1 MRWKRGCAWRWWG
14 ADVALSCT
22 TVEWRGLS
30 LTSADLGPFGVARVA
45 GWDELP
51 GSVYAPSKRPRSHG
65 RFAESP
71 WADERIVTVT
81 GQIVSRDRDELLERL
96 LSVMTWPSG
105 DHAPEPLTITRAGRT
120 LTADAFLTEFR
131 TPTDADWSVG
141 KVPFAIE
148 WRCPDPLRYGL
159 LVSVSSGFPELVGG
173 LAYPLYTDG
182 AGTVLGWLDYGPPST
197 TGTVSLTN
205 EGTADAHPQ
214 FEVTGPA
221 PGFEVVRVGTGDR
234 LVFDDPIPAG
244 SRFVVDTAS
253 GVAVMDG
260 VSDRTLTW
268 QDPMTVGPGETAE
281 FAFVPRGEST
291 AAVLRASLRPAY
303 W

>member
-1 MRWKRGCAWRWWG
+1 MTTTVRFGDVTVGSPAVVDADGAQWVLSRIQGWHGGVPVRGERQERPGAHGTFAERAWRDGRLTIVEG
-14 ADVALSCT
+14 AVLCPSRAVAASAVRVLAAVLADGQFGELEVVDADEGALSARVRLGAEPTVDWVRGST
-22 TVEWRGLS
+22 TVRYQFPL
-30 LTSADLGPFGVARVA
+30 
-45 GWDELP
+45 
-51 GSVYAPSKRPRSHG
+51 YA
-65 RFAESP
+65 
-71 WADERIVTVT
+71 
-81 GQIVSRDRDELLERL
+81 
-96 LSVMTWPSG
+96 
-105 DHAPEPLTITRAGRT
+105 
-120 LTADAFLTEFR
+120 
-131 TPTDADWSVG
+131 
-141 KVPFAIE
+141 
-148 WRCPDPLRYGL
+148 PDPLRYGGL
-159 LVSVSSGFPELVGG
+159 ISASTPFPELVGG

>member
-1 MRWKRGCAWRWWG
+1 M
-14 ADVALSCT
+14 ALSCT
-22 TVEWRGLS
+22 TVEWRGLVLS
-30 LTSADLGPFGVARVA
+30 SAGGSPFGVRSVR

-51 GSVYAPSKRPRSHG
+51 GARFEWARRPVSHG
-65 RFAESP
+65 AFDGP
-71 WADERIVTVT
+71 VLADERIVTVT
-81 GQIVSRDRDELLERL
+81 GQIVSQDRDALLAQL
-96 LSVMTWPSG
+96 SSVMVYG
-105 DHAPEPLTITRAGRT
+105 DEADLTITRAGRT
-120 LTADAFLTEFR
+120 LQARAHLTAFT
-131 TPTDADWSVG
+131 TPTDLDWSVG
-141 KVPFAIE
+141 VVPFGIE
-148 WRCPDPLRYGL
+148 WRAPDPLRYGP
-159 LVSVSSGFPELVGG
+159 LVSVSTGFPELVGG

-182 AGTVLGWLDYGPPST
+182 AGTTLGWLDYGPPST
-197 TGTVSLTN
+197 SGTAALSN
-205 EGTADAHPQ
+205 PGTADAHPQ

-221 PGFEVVRVGTGDR
+221 PGFEVVQVGTGHR
-234 LVFDDPIPAG
+234 LVFDESIPAG
-244 SRFVVDTAS
+244 SRLVIDTAS